1 MHWSSLAL
9 LSLLQ
14 RKFCYNSVKKFY
26 MNVNGEN
33 ILLSDIFPLTP
44 VWCCEM
50 IPILTTC
57 NPLCVACRNV
67 SSSFPSSYSVVFPQS
82 IFYFCLSPLLFS
94 ASSFLNILANCSS
107 LVALSFL
114 LPPFSCSHVYL
125 PPATFSCFLLFFHAF
140 PYCHFSLSS
149 LFTVVPPPPPFVV
162 FPLRHLPLPPG
173 GYGWTAGAAAVS
185 PQYVQHAVPTPRP
198 TRLWDPPHLP
208 STFTFSFTPAPLGPP
223 GGKPQSVKVSVKGT
237 SLILTNTVR
246 HHPSSHQHDA
256 GRWQLWLIGRMF
268 PAFAPKWP

>member
-1 MHWSSLAL
+1 MEKTYFLVIFFLWHQFDVVKWFPSLQHVILFVWRAETSLHHSPAVTALCSHSQYFIFVCL
-9 LSLLQ
+9 LSCFLL
-14 RKFCYNSVKKFY
+14 
-26 MNVNGEN
+26 
-33 ILLSDIFPLTP
+33 L
-44 VWCCEM
+44 
-50 IPILTTC
+50 
-57 NPLCVACRNV
+57 
-67 SSSFPSSYSVVFPQS
+67 PSSTF
-82 IFYFCLSPLLFS
+82 
-94 ASSFLNILANCSS
+94 LANCSS

-256 GRWQLWLIGRMF
+256 GRWQLRLIGRMF